1 MRSRSMRLAATMLAA
16 TFATLMIAG
25 CEGAA
30 GGGGAG
36 SSAQPP
42 ASDAPSTGPSVAPSA
57 SPADAT
63 LLLRITS
70 EGGFINPAATIA
82 QLPTVVVYTDG
93 RIFTPAPIPEI
104 YPGPLVGG
112 YTVRDVGAA
121 GAVAIADALRAAGL
135 DQPSTDDGG
144 IAADTGTTVVTVVL
158 DGQTQTTRI
167 SGSGVVPGRP
177 GTDPQMTVISELLDR
192 LNDPTDAWGSTAT
205 EPTAYVPDAYRI
217 FVAPG
222 APPADAN
229 VPQQPAAWPL
239 STPLA
244 EFGTPATPD
253 RGIAGLRS
261 GVVIGDDAAA
271 LTPFLAQ
278 LNTLTPVTSE
288 GEAYTL
294 YVVPLLPDE
303 SAG

>member
-1 MRSRSMRLAATMLAA
+1 MRSTVRLATIAL
-16 TFATLMIAG
+16 LVLVSAG
-25 CEGAA
+25 CAA
-30 GGGGAG
+30 
-36 SSAQPP
+36 SSASSGS
-42 ASDAPSTGPSVAPSA
+42 ASVSSPSTDPTVAPSA

-112 YTVRDVGAA
+112 YMVRDVGPA
-121 GAVAIADALRAAGL
+121 GAAAIADALRAAGL

-167 SGSGVVPGRP
+167 AGSGGVPGRP
-177 GTDPQMTVISELLDR
+177 GTNPQMVVISELLDR
-192 LNDPTDAWGSTAT
+192 LNDATDAWGSTAT

-253 RGIAGLRS
+253 RGISGLRS
-261 GVVIGDDAAA
+261 GVVIGDDAAT

-278 LNTLTPVTSE
+278 LNTLTPVTSD
-288 GEAYTL
+288 GEVYTL
-294 YVVPLLPDE
+294 YVLPLLPDE